1 MQATSVCGFTPNQGV
16 RTFIHLS

>member
-1 MQATSVCGFTPNQGV
+1 MQATIVCGFTPNQGV